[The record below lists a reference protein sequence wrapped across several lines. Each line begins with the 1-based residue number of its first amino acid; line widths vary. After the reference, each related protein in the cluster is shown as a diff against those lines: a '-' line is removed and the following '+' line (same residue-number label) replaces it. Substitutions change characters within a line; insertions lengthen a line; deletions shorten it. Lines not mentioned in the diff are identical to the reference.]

1 MFNALRNIKYQ
12 TMTFIQDKKGAVA
25 FEYVL
30 IIGGVSVVVV
40 GLLAAGAGALFPQLV
55 TVTCQAING
64 LPGMGG
70 MDCSAL
76 TLFG

>member
-12 TMTFIQDKKGAVA
+12 TMTFIQDKRGAVA

>member
-12 TMTFIQDKKGAVA
+12 TI
-25 FEYVL
+25 
-30 IIGGVSVVVV
+30 